1 MIGWLSDSDGDVGIH
16 GRLHGGGQA
25 PLLQLEQL
33 QEGARRHHPV
43 SALRRADWDTTNKST
58 RAENGTLYCGADPG
72 PFFTPGSGMRK
83 KSGSWNRDKI
93 SESLETIFWEEK
105 NTEILF

>member
-1 MIGWLSDSDGDVGIH
+1 MIGWLSDSDGDVGVH

-43 SALRRADWDTTNKST
+43 SALRRAYWIQQTTSPQVK
-58 RAENGTLYCGADPG
+58 NGTLYRVANPGFGA
-72 PFFTPGSGMRK
+72 FLTPGSGMGK
-83 KSGSWNRDKI
+83 KSGSWIRD
-93 SESLETIFWEEK
+93 EHRG
-105 NTEILF
+105 